1 MHISDY
7 FAKVN
12 LYNYYELINSVI
24 TDRASD
30 YFSPFKLFI
39 GSLLQLN
46 IRVQTIGAHSMY
58 NESEINHKGKKKT
71 LNLIT

>member
-1 MHISDY
+1 MHISGC

-12 LYNYYELINSVI
+12 LYNYYELINYVI
-24 TDRASD
+24 TDRVSD

-39 GSLLQLN
+39 GSLLQMN

-58 NESEINHKGKKKT
+58 NESEINHKGKK